1 MTTAPSVQQPSSAV
15 VKLLGGA
22 TAGLTTA
29 MVTSSLLYLLWF
41 VPLDRPGSH
50 IPTTEQVEKT
60 IRLASDP
67 RTPEQLRADAESARN
82 WMVFRARWIYTPF
95 EILLLTSTCLVAA
108 YMAALYGRTQDEG
121 DGKAAG
127 GSLLLPTMIGT
138 AAGAVVLW
146 ALFSVL
152 VAQPAA
158 AHPQHHA
165 EPSQATL
172 PAGAADHGSQAPHT
186 PPVEKVTHDDHG
198 SKDWSSWMA
207 EHAHPMELAAY
218 MIGTLAAAIV
228 GVMAPR
234 GTGKQSVKPVEQTK
248 TLAH

>member
-1 MTTAPSVQQPSSAV
+1 MTTAHAAAQPTSPI

-29 MVTSSLLYLLWF
+29 MVSSSLLYLLWF

-50 IPTTEQVEKT
+50 IPTTDEIIKVIKT
-60 IRLASDP
+60 PDDK
-67 RTPEQLRADAESARN
+67 RTADQLRADAESVRSTKMNVAK
-82 WMVFRARWIYTPF
+82 FIYTPF

-108 YMAALYGRTQDEG
+108 FMASLYGRANDEG
-121 DGKAAG
+121 DGKNAG
-127 GSLLLPTMIGT
+127 GTLLLPTMIGT

-165 EPSQATL
+165 EPSKATP
-172 PAGAADHGSQAPHT
+172 PAGAADHGSQAPKT
-186 PPVEKVTHDDHG
+186 PPAEKAVHDDHG
-198 SKDWSSWMA
+198 PKDASTWMA
-207 EHAHPMELAAY
+207 EHAHPMQLTAY
-218 MIGTLAAAIV
+218 MIGTLAAAVV

-234 GTGKQSVKPVEQTK
+234 GAAKPTVKSET
-248 TLAH
+248 TSALAH